1 MITNKSARTR
11 AHAAT
16 VVASRACPCRVQT
29 TSRCEP
35 ASGSIGDKMGC
46 VVHPSVADGSTAAA
60 RRAPG
65 GETIAKRNVLRLFGA
80 DT

>member
-11 AHAAT
+11 AHAAA

-35 ASGSIGDKMGC
+35 ASGSIGDRMGC
-46 VVHPSVADGSTAAA
+46 VVHPSVADGSNIHEAFA
-60 RRAPG
+60 
-65 GETIAKRNVLRLFGA
+65 NLRDDG
-80 DT
+80 